1 MLGSLWGAFGV
12 SWGRMFGPQEPSG
25 RSWGSMVGP
34 QEPSGR
40 SWGKRARDLRAQGG
54 PWKPNSAPP
63 ARVLKLKTVVFSMY
77 FDDFQKRHVFQ
88 RRAPGASEI
97 RLKTVV
103 FAPWG
108 SLGASSEVCLRAL
121 WVPGALQESWSG
133 FFWRQ
138 GGPLG
143 AAKACIIA
151 NYDGKTNCFLM
162 ILIFALSDL
171 GGVPGSVKI

>member
-1 MLGSLWGAFGV
+1 MPKHIFP
-12 SWGRMFGPQEPSG
+12 R
-25 RSWGSMVGP
+25 
-34 QEPSGR
+34 
-40 SWGKRARDLRAQGG
+40 
-54 PWKPNSAPP
+54 
-63 ARVLKLKTVVFSMY
+63 Y
-77 FDDFQKRHVFQ
+77 FDDFQKRRVFQ
-88 RRAPGASEI
+88 RRAPGASKI
-97 RLKTVV
+97 RLKTMV

-108 SLGASSEVCLRAL
+108 ALGASSEVCLRAL

-151 NYDGKTNCFLM
+151 NYDGKTCGFLM
-162 ILIFALSDL
+162 ILLFALSDL

>member
-1 MLGSLWGAFGV
+1 M
-12 SWGRMFGPQEPSG
+12 
-25 RSWGSMVGP
+25 
-34 QEPSGR
+34 
-40 SWGKRARDLRAQGG
+40 
-54 PWKPNSAPP
+54 PWKLNLGIQRGVHDA
-63 ARVLKLKTVVFSMY
+63 KTSILSRY
-77 FDDFQKRHVFQ
+77 FDDFQKRRVFQ

-121 WVPGALQESWSG
+121 WVPGALQESCSG

-143 AAKACIIA
+143 AAKACMIA

-162 ILIFALSDL
+162 ILLFALSGL